1 MLALGSA
8 QNEKG
13 LRLPECYRSN
23 LKVKNLDPNLTGE
36 SAAVLTSCFWTASSL
51 LFTSAGRRF
60 GSFGVNAYRS
70 LIAIGLLLCAHIV
83 LLGTLLPLASSGQ
96 WFWLGLSG
104 IVGLGIGDFG
114 LFAAYVTIG
123 PRRSVLIQASSPIFA
138 SLGAYFM
145 LGEPLSQMAILGIA
159 VTLSGIIV
167 VILEKEETSEEK
179 LEEQFA
185 ATKRKT
191 IGVLFGLI
199 SAMGQGFGLVLSR
212 KGMYL
217 DTSVA
222 MNPVS
227 VALIRMMLAV
237 VFVWICALF
246 AGKLPTL
253 RQAAKDKQ
261 GMKYTAAGA
270 VVGPFVGMTL
280 SMVAVADTQPGIAQT
295 LMSLMPIFIIP
306 VIWIVYR
313 ERTSWRGILGAV
325 VAVIGVAILFLT

>member
-1 MLALGSA
+1 
-8 QNEKG
+8 
-13 LRLPECYRSN
+13 
-23 LKVKNLDPNLTGE
+23 VKNLDPNLTGE

-138 SLGAYFM
+138 SVGAYFM

-167 VILEKEETSEEK
+167 VILEREETSEEK

-253 RQAAKDKQ
+253 RQAVKDKQ

-270 VVGPFVGMTL
+270 VVGPFLGMTL

-306 VIWIVYR
+306 VIWIIYR

>member
-1 MLALGSA
+1 M
-8 QNEKG
+8 
-13 LRLPECYRSN
+13 PECYRSN

-167 VILEKEETSEEK
+167 VILEREETSEEK
-179 LEEQFA
+179 LEEQSA

-270 VVGPFVGMTL
+270 IVGPFVGMTL

-306 VIWIVYR
+306 VIWIIYR